1 MPSVLV
7 VVVVILRAV
16 EVRKGPSF
24 LVVAQW
30 DALSNVVH
38 VVVVQHSRL
47 TILVSGILVLV
58 DHALSVGIVVVR
70 DYIFQV
76 FVNFWIVIG

>member
-1 MPSVLV
+1 MLV

-16 EVRKGPSF
+16 EVRKGHSF
-24 LVVAQW
+24 LVVAQC
-30 DALSNVVH
+30 DALSNVVR

-47 TILVSGILVLV
+47 TILVSGILVLFDRALTV
-58 DHALSVGIVVVR
+58 DIVVVR

-76 FVNFWIVIG
+76 FVNFWIVID

>member
-1 MPSVLV
+1 MLV

-16 EVRKGPSF
+16 EVRKDHSF
-24 LVVAQW
+24 LVVAQC
-30 DALSNVVH
+30 DALSNVVR

-47 TILVSGILVLV
+47 TIVVSGILVLV
-58 DHALSVGIVVVR
+58 DHALTVGIVVVR

-76 FVNFWIVIG
+76 SVNFGIVIG